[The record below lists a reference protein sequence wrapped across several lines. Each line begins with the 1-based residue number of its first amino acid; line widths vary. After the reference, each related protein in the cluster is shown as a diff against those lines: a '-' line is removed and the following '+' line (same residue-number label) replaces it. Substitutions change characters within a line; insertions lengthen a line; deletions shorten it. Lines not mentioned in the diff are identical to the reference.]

1 MISWQVLCA
10 FCVEVGWQIKC
21 KIKCQGLQ
29 PASPLVGLAIWV
41 LATCQEKLFLLEHL
55 CSRCW
60 SLYIIYIFFNW
71 CWQPASV
78 FFGATWLADRCFL
91 FATRFFT
98 MFLFSTRRNV
108 RMSDFACGSTWQV
121 QCYVHF
127 LWRMPDKTDKEE
139 LVNG

>member
-60 SLYIIYIFFNW
+60 SLYIIYIYILTGAGNLPLYFLVRLG
-71 CWQPASV
+71 WQIDV
-78 FFGATWLADRCFL
+78 FCLRRGFSRCFCFRL
-91 FATRFFT
+91 GGMSECQILHVGQPGRCSAMCIF
-98 MFLFSTRRNV
+98 RRGCQIK
-108 RMSDFACGSTWQV
+108 RIRRS
-121 QCYVHF
+121 
-127 LWRMPDKTDKEE
+127 
-139 LVNG
+139 